1 VLVGVLVGAA
11 GNLERVVVVEDVK
24 IRACFRPEVVGFGR
38 MDVRIVSAGGG
49 QNVVVGRSVGDMLAD
64 VLDAA
69 IKEGK
74 RRPVHKTIDER
85 GVWVLK
91 DLLNP
96 AGDAGGLSPVV
107 IFQCDYENVFDF
119 L

>member
-1 VLVGVLVGAA
+1 
-11 GNLERVVVVEDVK
+11 
-24 IRACFRPEVVGFGR
+24 
-38 MDVRIVSAGGG
+38 
-49 QNVVVGRSVGDMLAD
+49 MLAD

-69 IKEGK
+69 IKEDK
-74 RRPVHKTIDER
+74 RGPVHKAIDER

-96 AGDAGGLSPVV
+96 AGDAGRLSPVV